1 MGFLSSLFLC
11 YQNDELTLP
20 VAEEPHLLNAL
31 QICLMDASCQGLA
44 VTSPHQKY
52 FRLGLFHQIPALP
65 SQRKT

>member
-52 FRLGLFHQIPALP
+52 FHLGLFHQIPALP